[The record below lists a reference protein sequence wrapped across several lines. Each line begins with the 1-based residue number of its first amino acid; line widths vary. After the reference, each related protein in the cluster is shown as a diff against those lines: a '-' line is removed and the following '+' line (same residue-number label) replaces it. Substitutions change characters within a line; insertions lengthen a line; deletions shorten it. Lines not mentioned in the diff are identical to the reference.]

1 MTSEL
6 VPIGQ
11 HFTGPACGHCHCR
24 ATGIVTN
31 HRNGTESIAVWND
44 PPPTCDCTC
53 HNPWRAMH
61 HRPVVEVAA

>member
-44 PPPTCDCTC
+44 PPRRATARATTRA
-53 HNPWRAMH
+53 RAMH